1 MNALLQRLFRV
12 LPEERS
18 KLLCFIALAALL
30 QAGLAIGISSAD
42 ALFLA
47 NLGAE
52 SLPHVYLF
60 MPVVTLA
67 YAPIYA
73 VLLARLGIV
82 RLFYLT
88 LGLLALGGIAFGV
101 AFHGTDSPPVW
112 LLYGVKFY
120 TGLWFIALYTL
131 FWNFTDDYFGILDG
145 KRLYGLIAAGSA
157 AGGMIGA
164 GLVSGL
170 ARVLE
175 PAALFYAWSAF
186 ALLTIPIFAATRRHP
201 RLDTGFS
208 GVEESETTFGLL
220 RTIGRAFRSSR
231 FAFSLAAV
239 CFSLVC
245 LSALLEYLS
254 YGIFAEGRDAS
265 ELAAL
270 LGRLYAIAAA
280 ITLVINLFF
289 FGRVVG
295 RIGVNNT
302 ALLVPLAYLGAFIF
316 FYLQHGILAAL
327 VAFYVCQ
334 SLLVSIEYNNIN
346 LLFNA
351 LPGGVRKQ
359 LRTFIEALAE
369 PLATACAGLFLLF
382 FASRLGPPGISF
394 IGLLGG
400 AAAVIV
406 ALFIRHDYVRALA
419 TNLRRDWLDLSPEG
433 FQRVASVTSDD
444 RAHLRHRA
452 LHGNRSDRLLAT
464 ELLWRLGD
472 AHAREALLR
481 YLENSTPD
489 EADRLRP
496 IIVGLLAEPDTGTLA
511 EILLWLEH
519 SSDTC
524 PPELLGEF
532 ISAGAIP
539 VRRLEKWRASEA
551 PSDLAL
557 AAVARWHN
565 PRLNETNE
573 ALEDIRRLLAVGGVS
588 RHWALR
594 AIGDFRHPP
603 HAGELLPWLEDRD
616 ATTRLEALRA
626 LGKLAFGLPKLPPAV
641 IARLP
646 KANRQE
652 LRLLLDIISRSG
664 DTTAVIPILRGSVL
678 FPATESRN
686 VENAIAG
693 MGAKATPGV
702 VHILR
707 DASLPHH
714 PRVIAARILERIAP
728 PQLIALAPTL
738 IDNELDGA
746 PIARSSA
753 RLDFILELLSLSGL
767 LPDLDLIRTGL
778 GRANARDRANAIETL
793 QQNIPRPTYLR
804 LLPLIQP
811 SAVAAQP

>member
-12 LPEERS
+12 LPEETP
-18 KLLCFIALAALL
+18 KLLSFVLLAALL

-47 NLGAE
+47 HLGAE
-52 SLPHVYLF
+52 SLPYVYLF

-88 LGLLALGGIAFGV
+88 IGLLTLGGIAFGI
-101 AFHGTDSPPVW
+101 AFHGLESPPVW

-131 FWNFTDDYFGILDG
+131 FWNFADDYFGILDG

-157 AGGMIGA
+157 AGGMVGA

-170 ARVLE
+170 SRFLE

-186 ALLTIPIFAATRRHP
+186 ALIALPVFAKTRRHP
-201 RLDTGFS
+201 RLETGFS
-208 GVEESETTFGLL
+208 AVESGESTVGLL
-220 RTIGRAFRSSR
+220 RTIGRAFRNSR

-245 LSALLEYLS
+245 LGGLLEYLS

-265 ELAAL
+265 ELAGL

-280 ITLVINLFF
+280 LTLVINLFCF
-289 FGRVVG
+289 SRVVG

-334 SLLVSIEYNNIN
+334 SLLVSVEYNNVN

-351 LPGGVRKQ
+351 LPGGVKKQ

-369 PLATACAGLFLLF
+369 PLATALAGLFLLL

-394 IGLLGG
+394 IGLLG
-400 AAAVIV
+400 AAVAVIV

-433 FQRVASVTSDD
+433 FKRVAQITTND

-452 LHGNRSDRLLAT
+452 LHGSRSDRLLAT
-464 ELLWRLGD
+464 ELLWRLED
-472 AHAREALLR
+472 PHAREALLR

-496 IIVGLLAEPDTGTLA
+496 IIVGLLSNSDTGTLA
-511 EILLWLEH
+511 EILLWLER

-539 VRRLEKWRASEA
+539 TRRLARWRESDS
-551 PSDLAL
+551 PSDRAL

-565 PRLNETNE
+565 PRLDETHE
-573 ALEDIRRLLAVGGVS
+573 ALDDVRRLLAVPGPS

-616 ATTRLEALRA
+616 RLTRVEALRA
-626 LGKLAFGLPKLPPAV
+626 LGKLAFGLPSLPRPV
-641 IARLP
+641 IDRLD
-646 KANRQE
+646 KSTGEE
-652 LRLLLDIISRSG
+652 LRLLLDIVARSG
-664 DTTAVIPILRGSVL
+664 DTSAVIPILRGTAL
-678 FPATESRN
+678 FPATEN
-686 VENAIAG
+686 HHVENAIAG
-693 MGAKATPGV
+693 MGSKATPTV

-707 DASLPHH
+707 DTTLPH
-714 PRVIAARILERIAP
+714 RSRILAARILERIAP
-728 PQLIALAPTL
+728 PQLLSLAPAL
-738 IDNELDGA
+738 IDNELVGPPVA
-746 PIARSSA
+746 QPAA

-767 LPDLDLIRTGL
+767 LPDLDLIRTSL
-778 GRANARDRANAIETL
+778 GRTNARDRANAIETL
-793 QQNIPRPTYLR
+793 QQNVPRLTFLR
-804 LLPLIQP
+804 LLPLIEP
-811 SAVAAQP
+811 SAVAARS